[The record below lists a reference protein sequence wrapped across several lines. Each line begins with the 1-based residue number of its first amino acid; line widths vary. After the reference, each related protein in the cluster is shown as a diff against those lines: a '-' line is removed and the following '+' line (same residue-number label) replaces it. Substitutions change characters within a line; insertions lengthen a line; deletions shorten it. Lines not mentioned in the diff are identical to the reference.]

1 MCVSNEV
8 YAESTPADD
17 FKLASMAS
25 LRCSGVCS
33 TSGSS
38 QPWPHRHQLQLVSQ
52 SRKLNDFPSRSSLDT
67 VSSGICHHTFAQL
80 VLRLPARPVTCTRRP
95 LLRVCCTSRPSNSR
109 RPGRGWP
116 PWDWFQRFPSLP
128 SILLNVLGV
137 CLLMRIWPLHGKS
150 PLGNAQT
157 GSVQVPFSTFVQHT
171 NQQQI
176 SAVTVDGTHL
186 TYSLRPDADLIQSL
200 PESAQSVKIA
210 FQTTRPADYAMPY
223 DTLLKNGI
231 QFGAVETQHNW
242 MLTIM
247 VS

>member
-1 MCVSNEV
+1 
-8 YAESTPADD
+8 
-17 FKLASMAS
+17 MAS

-38 QPWPHRHQLQLVSQ
+38 QPWPHRHQQYTVLALRTLDV
-52 SRKLNDFPSRSSLDT
+52 LPSRCSLDT
-67 VSSGICHHTFAQL
+67 VSSGVCHHAFAHL
-80 VLRLPARPVTCTRRP
+80 VLRLPARPVFCTRRP
-95 LLRVCCTSRPSNSR
+95 SMRVFCTSRSSNSR

-137 CLLMRIWPLHGKS
+137 CLLMRMWPLHGKN
-150 PLGNAQT
+150 PLGDAQT

-171 NQQQI
+171 NQRQI

-186 TYSLRPDADLIQSL
+186 TYSLRQDADLIQSL

-223 DTLLKNGI
+223 DTLLENGI

-242 MLTIM
+242 MLTVM
-247 VS
+247 VSRLDASCSVV